1 MIYSVFII
9 LQFQLIFNFHY
20 DVFFGPCL
28 ISKFICFYD
37 FRIGEDF
44 SHKTIRG
51 PTVKEKGDKF
61 NYIKVKNCLSKDTVK
76 IILKRLQI
84 ENREQISTKMS
95 QKHFTKGNEMA
106 HMPVERYSLVT
117 MGI

>member
-9 LQFQLIFNFHY
+9 LQFQLIFDFHY

-28 ISKFICFYD
+28 ISKFKKKTHRKTTKFICFYD

-51 PTVKEKGDKF
+51 PTVKEKMDKF
-61 NYIKVKNCLSKDTVK
+61 NYIKVKNCSSKDMVK

-95 QKHFTKGNEMA
+95 QKAFHQRE
-106 HMPVERYSLVT
+106 
-117 MGI
+117 